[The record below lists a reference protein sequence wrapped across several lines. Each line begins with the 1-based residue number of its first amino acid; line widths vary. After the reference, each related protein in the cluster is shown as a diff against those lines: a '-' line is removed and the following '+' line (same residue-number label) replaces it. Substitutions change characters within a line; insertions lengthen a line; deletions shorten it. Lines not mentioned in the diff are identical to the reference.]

1 MLIIQ
6 YYFKIR
12 FKFRFFLKI
21 INKSDLKYL
30 IETYL
35 GENVFAHI
43 KTPIL

>member
-12 FKFRFFLKI
+12 FFFKI

-30 IETYL
+30 TEIYL
-35 GENVFAHI
+35 GKNVLAHI
-43 KTPIL
+43 KIHIL